1 MNATGEKWG
10 YQEELLGTTP
20 RSRKAED
27 RDHDTTDHRKGDW
40 KWRARLRIRLSSFSS
55 VVYLSAVAMLTIHQ
69 AFLLHRCPHD
79 PQSMSCALAVKVYLH
94 DPDVRAP
101 PRL

>member
-1 MNATGEKWG
+1 
-10 YQEELLGTTP
+10 
-20 RSRKAED
+20 
-27 RDHDTTDHRKGDW
+27 
-40 KWRARLRIRLSSFSS
+40 